1 MELTKERK
9 VNEVVTENYKAAD
22 VFHKHGIDFCCG
34 GNITIEEACNQSNSG
49 CEELIDELE
58 QAINTKDFESDLIA
72 RLSLDQLIDHIVEN
86 HHAFVHANVAPI
98 KQYLSKIAQVHG
110 TNHPELHKVKALFEA
125 SAGDLTMHMQKEEL
139 VLFPYIKK
147 LTVAVPRGEKPRGFG
162 FKSVAEP
169 IQAMHADHDIE
180 GERFRE
186 IARLTDDYQLP
197 EDGCSTYRVA
207 LEKLRDFESD
217 LHRHIHL
224 ENNILFPRAIE
235 LEKKV
240 LI

>member
-9 VNEVVTENYKAAD
+9 VNEIVTENYKAAD
-22 VFHKHGIDFCCG
+22 VFHKYGIDFCCG
-34 GNITIEEACNQSNSG
+34 GNITIEDACDKIDSG
-49 CEELIDELE
+49 YEDLIDELE
-58 QAINTKDFESDLIA
+58 QAINTKDFESDLIS

-98 KQYLSKIAQVHG
+98 KQYLSKIVQVHG
-110 TNHPELHKVKALFEA
+110 NNHPELHKVKSLFDA
-125 SAGDLTMHMQKEEL
+125 SSGDLTMHMQKEEL

-147 LTVAVPRGEKPRGFG
+147 LTVAVPKGEKPKGFG

-169 IQAMHADHDIE
+169 IEAMNADHDLE

-186 IARLTDDYQLP
+186 IALLTNDYQLP

-207 LEKLRDFESD
+207 LEKLRDYEID

-224 ENNILFPRAIE
+224 ENNILFPKAIE
-235 LEKKV
+235 FEKKV